1 MEEGTAFVREG
12 DTILLSYEVKGQK
25 LFLYSMQP
33 IRSKDKN
40 DRAYEAW
47 DKYAF
52 NQPSLHPLAYDEI
65 KERAIPPNVHYLSFK
80 VIPELLS
87 EESFQDD
94 THVRK
99 DTSYCMKLVYGRKI
113 KLLHMGSKMY
123 LSLSCSSEGDKY
135 ITFRPEYD
143 ERTCLFIV
151 HLPNEEKQFGD
162 AVCSGDTIFLKSSFE
177 PSYIV
182 SNEDDNKLSV
192 SDSICDSIGFTV
204 SLHRSVKANSGSI
217 RGGSVVRLSCLE
229 TDAFLH
235 GEGSTLDPSIWTRGL
250 EHFRQEGL
258 FKVGFTQKRKL
269 PNGVHKPL
277 PVSGDCYWLLE
288 KWDKPLD
295 GTPFKFDDK
304 CSLRHLQTQRYLA
317 LNNKSGE
324 FELVAVNGIGSRGY
338 QYKFIIEPATPNTD
352 SSIEEVQQDSE
363 IMLKVADSKSNAYL
377 SLDTKKKPFR
387 DSKKRQISTQWLRIV
402 KCSDLSD
409 DCVTRKKC
417 IIKVG
422 EVEKKSLF
430 KLYFAKSVKSILQEI
445 LVRNPV
451 PLEEYAL
458 TLNPNDEETCL
469 DVLQCVSK
477 WLKKG
482 LSTTRKTRGK
492 ISRSSEVIALLV
504 NFLCVKLS
512 DRICTEIASILTDFI
527 KIHSHRSHLY
537 FIHRP
542 QPCDM
547 SLADVVASQL
557 TKNSKIQMILYH
569 LLERQSGVADTVAL
583 SLLNSKFLDR
593 ITWPLTINDKTIIE
607 IFAMLCTPN
616 GIPFEEMQK
625 YICTELEN
633 GRKEIPI
640 FKIVEDGVLY
650 HVNGG
655 SFVLENFSENAKV
668 KINYFISLL
677 DFFAA
682 LCKGGER
689 VSSDFVKK
697 HCPFD
702 TSCLY
707 PGGLIDSVVNDSVL
721 CNKLKSAYLKCIISA
736 YIEPKIE
743 NSGIDIDN
751 IWHCYFW
758 SKVKKTNK
766 TSRPLY
772 ASNVAE
778 SSLMK
783 HEHIRDIV
791 ELLKQ
796 CITIADCKLTT
807 KSFFL
812 SDLMELFNT
821 LIAYGLCWNCKTEV
835 PDNFFTDDKT
845 ELKYLINDEG
855 DEVFINLPLLVQMLD
870 GRDDTIMIAERGVDV
885 GYSYRQENLSLFR
898 LKVNIIKVLH
908 SFLKQLIYLGLEKFL
923 LIFATEEGINP
934 GGVKSLFSDLKLYEC
949 FDIADPKGPSAE
961 EPKGPN
967 LKKVLECLMHY
978 PNDELRQASV
988 ALLIDIHDMEHKM
1001 IEDAK
1006 NSYLIFKE
1014 DSTVTD
1020 FTKRGSFTDANKS
1033 LLVLIQGLGNI
1044 RTSEDLKWYGCAM
1057 VKKDNKNNIVPRRRI
1072 QMLAYT
1078 SGIFSALMVYVLKFS
1093 QRVCHANTNQL
1104 QLLNRAFKFLQL
1116 MCQGN
1121 KMVKAK
1127 IFVSIPQLLKVRTGV
1142 AAVAHLLA
1150 EVFEKNRELC
1160 LRMSNNDIECM
1171 YTLASTYHSDS
1182 SEYLKFFK
1190 TLGILMKPDTEG
1202 SILIHQQFLF
1212 RLFLDSYHDCFSDVL
1227 SSEGISNA
1235 VNLLKESSQK
1245 DEEVIYAQNKLL
1257 CLTEFLAACS
1267 ERYQFAKDKC
1277 CEFFSLHHLINIIIN
1292 NGIDK
1297 NFQKPFVHFLE
1308 QVYLCNK
1315 RQLKHSLLIMSLKQV
1330 VSQLQDNETSE
1341 SRPLYLLCLDGK
1353 QLEEVKE
1360 LPEDDEEIQE
1370 MKINEDWQNF
1380 VANIAVNTSHIAGTS
1395 GSNANQL
1402 LQLYEKRFRYL
1413 HPKRSGQEKL
1423 VEIFEECMTEI
1434 KELIFIIEEQL
1445 QGSSEENNVILVRAT
1460 HNMFQIFGVFHQC
1473 IIKMNDYH
1481 FNKLKSNLQFLF
1493 LFSPHDVERFLLL
1506 SKKEDVSLY
1515 ILAFFAVFFLYNGEN
1530 DSEKERLLEIRSV
1543 AIGNRNLFNI
1553 IGRQIQRATA
1563 ELNKPGPITQNSRLS
1578 LPDSHF
1584 GSINEDSQSNND
1596 LSINEDSQSNNDLT
1610 GVHVDQVPKV
1620 ELKVETGTD
1629 LIWQAGLSL
1638 DVISAMCSG
1647 QKDEMQDKMRLDP
1660 STGIH
1665 FVRDTAILLSKLANL
1680 EIHSSLI
1687 ECKTKAI
1694 QALIEMCNG
1703 NIENKKVALDGQVI
1717 DSINLILSTP
1727 CNVAIVEIEEQKMQ
1741 GVAIKLLQIL
1751 LEETCKESKK
1761 VIQMVCTNLKKD
1773 KVVKF
1778 IVEIF
1783 GIYKIDRDDNS
1794 QIHDLSSHLSAMR
1807 QAVLKAYHVLRT
1819 VEDHDKSF
1827 NFTILLSIYLE
1838 KCDKTIFS
1846 EKCDKQILWN
1856 ILSYLEERSHR
1867 IEVFYED
1874 TKGSGILTR
1883 VYFPY
1888 APSLEL
1894 SETEKH
1900 IFKHNVNREDIE
1912 DRQENLILW
1921 TKSAHRNFTH
1931 KSKLKKIPPLF
1942 NVLFGF
1948 FSELFNFLLILLTIL
1963 LNLLI
1968 LSLYIIPDSVID
1980 QQGANSSIVII
1991 TKPNLRLASYFYWRH
2006 VFTIPHLLLSLWMTA
2021 QYFITEKKNFIVIPY
2036 GLKNARYKI
2045 EMWVKKHFRYFY
2057 KKILRTQKTIF
2068 AYESYTKCY
2077 EFNLLSFGTLYRLIF
2092 VLCSILAASSISFG
2106 YLYCI
2111 CIPYTFMRLPQL
2123 QNVKKTLEI
2132 KKSQLFS
2139 LTLVLFALLW
2149 IYAIISFTF
2158 LYSFFDVN
2166 QNLFCDSLFECYITV
2181 LRVGLF
2187 SSFGG
2192 SIPSTYV
2199 NQPGPDFT
2207 IFAWRAIID
2216 VSYYLIITLIIL
2228 PIAIGIFNDG
2238 FSKLN
2243 NEMAMIE
2250 QDQKDRCF
2258 VCGIENDV
2266 FEKHVEI
2273 SDRKESPFWVHMGHV
2288 NAF

>member
-1 MEEGTAFVREG
+1 
-12 DTILLSYEVKGQK
+12 
-25 LFLYSMQP
+25 
-33 IRSKDKN
+33 
-40 DRAYEAW
+40 
-47 DKYAF
+47 
-52 NQPSLHPLAYDEI
+52 
-65 KERAIPPNVHYLSFK
+65 
-80 VIPELLS
+80 
-87 EESFQDD
+87 
-94 THVRK
+94 
-99 DTSYCMKLVYGRKI
+99 
-113 KLLHMGSKMY
+113 
-123 LSLSCSSEGDKY
+123 
-135 ITFRPEYD
+135 
-143 ERTCLFIV
+143 
-151 HLPNEEKQFGD
+151 
-162 AVCSGDTIFLKSSFE
+162 
-177 PSYIV
+177 
-182 SNEDDNKLSV
+182 
-192 SDSICDSIGFTV
+192 
-204 SLHRSVKANSGSI
+204 
-217 RGGSVVRLSCLE
+217 
-229 TDAFLH
+229 
-235 GEGSTLDPSIWTRGL
+235 
-250 EHFRQEGL
+250 
-258 FKVGFTQKRKL
+258 
-269 PNGVHKPL
+269 
-277 PVSGDCYWLLE
+277 
-288 KWDKPLD
+288 
-295 GTPFKFDDK
+295 
-304 CSLRHLQTQRYLA
+304 
-317 LNNKSGE
+317 
-324 FELVAVNGIGSRGY
+324 
-338 QYKFIIEPATPNTD
+338 
-352 SSIEEVQQDSE
+352 
-363 IMLKVADSKSNAYL
+363 
-377 SLDTKKKPFR
+377 
-387 DSKKRQISTQWLRIV
+387 
-402 KCSDLSD
+402 
-409 DCVTRKKC
+409 
-417 IIKVG
+417 
-422 EVEKKSLF
+422 
-430 KLYFAKSVKSILQEI
+430 
-445 LVRNPV
+445 
-451 PLEEYAL
+451 
-458 TLNPNDEETCL
+458 
-469 DVLQCVSK
+469 
-477 WLKKG
+477 
-482 LSTTRKTRGK
+482 
-492 ISRSSEVIALLV
+492 
-504 NFLCVKLS
+504 
-512 DRICTEIASILTDFI
+512 
-527 KIHSHRSHLY
+527 
-537 FIHRP
+537 
-542 QPCDM
+542 
-547 SLADVVASQL
+547 
-557 TKNSKIQMILYH
+557 
-569 LLERQSGVADTVAL
+569 
-583 SLLNSKFLDR
+583 
-593 ITWPLTINDKTIIE
+593 
-607 IFAMLCTPN
+607 
-616 GIPFEEMQK
+616 
-625 YICTELEN
+625 
-633 GRKEIPI
+633 
-640 FKIVEDGVLY
+640 
-650 HVNGG
+650 
-655 SFVLENFSENAKV
+655 
-668 KINYFISLL
+668 
-677 DFFAA
+677 
-682 LCKGGER
+682 
-689 VSSDFVKK
+689 
-697 HCPFD
+697 
-702 TSCLY
+702 
-707 PGGLIDSVVNDSVL
+707 
-721 CNKLKSAYLKCIISA
+721 
-736 YIEPKIE
+736 
-743 NSGIDIDN
+743 
-751 IWHCYFW
+751 
-758 SKVKKTNK
+758 
-766 TSRPLY
+766 
-772 ASNVAE
+772 
-778 SSLMK
+778 
-783 HEHIRDIV
+783 
-791 ELLKQ
+791 
-796 CITIADCKLTT
+796 
-807 KSFFL
+807 
-812 SDLMELFNT
+812 
-821 LIAYGLCWNCKTEV
+821 
-835 PDNFFTDDKT
+835 
-845 ELKYLINDEG
+845 
-855 DEVFINLPLLVQMLD
+855 
-870 GRDDTIMIAERGVDV
+870 
-885 GYSYRQENLSLFR
+885 
-898 LKVNIIKVLH
+898 
-908 SFLKQLIYLGLEKFL
+908 
-923 LIFATEEGINP
+923 
-934 GGVKSLFSDLKLYEC
+934 
-949 FDIADPKGPSAE
+949 
-961 EPKGPN
+961 
-967 LKKVLECLMHY
+967 
-978 PNDELRQASV
+978 
-988 ALLIDIHDMEHKM
+988 
-1001 IEDAK
+1001 
-1006 NSYLIFKE
+1006 
-1014 DSTVTD
+1014 
-1020 FTKRGSFTDANKS
+1020 
-1033 LLVLIQGLGNI
+1033 
-1044 RTSEDLKWYGCAM
+1044 
-1057 VKKDNKNNIVPRRRI
+1057 
-1072 QMLAYT
+1072 
-1078 SGIFSALMVYVLKFS
+1078 
-1093 QRVCHANTNQL
+1093 
-1104 QLLNRAFKFLQL
+1104 
-1116 MCQGN
+1116 
-1121 KMVKAK
+1121 
-1127 IFVSIPQLLKVRTGV
+1127 
-1142 AAVAHLLA
+1142 
-1150 EVFEKNRELC
+1150 
-1160 LRMSNNDIECM
+1160 
-1171 YTLASTYHSDS
+1171 
-1182 SEYLKFFK
+1182 
-1190 TLGILMKPDTEG
+1190 
-1202 SILIHQQFLF
+1202 
-1212 RLFLDSYHDCFSDVL
+1212 
-1227 SSEGISNA
+1227 
-1235 VNLLKESSQK
+1235 
-1245 DEEVIYAQNKLL
+1245 
-1257 CLTEFLAACS
+1257 
-1267 ERYQFAKDKC
+1267 
-1277 CEFFSLHHLINIIIN
+1277 
-1292 NGIDK
+1292 
-1297 NFQKPFVHFLE
+1297 
-1308 QVYLCNK
+1308 
-1315 RQLKHSLLIMSLKQV
+1315 MSLKYVTRNYAIIYNDIVRQV

-1445 QGSSEENNVILVRAT
+1445 QGSSEENN
-1460 HNMFQIFGVFHQC
+1460 
-1473 IIKMNDYH
+1473 
-1481 FNKLKSNLQFLF
+1481 
-1493 LFSPHDVERFLLL
+1493 VERFLLL

-1660 STGIH
+1660 STVSDSEPGIH

-1827 NFTILLSIYLE
+1827 NFTTYNNSLY
-1838 KCDKTIFS
+1838 
-1846 EKCDKQILWN
+1846 
-1856 ILSYLEERSHR
+1856 
-1867 IEVFYED
+1867 
-1874 TKGSGILTR
+1874 TK
-1883 VYFPY
+1883 
-1888 APSLEL
+1888 LEL

-1948 FSELFNFLLILLTIL
+1948 
-1963 LNLLI
+1963 
-1968 LSLYIIPDSVID
+1968 VID

-2158 LYSFFDVN
+2158 LYSFFD
-2166 QNLFCDSLFECYITV
+2166 NLFCDSLFECYITV

-2273 SDRKESPFWVHMGHV
+2273 SDRKINSGKTTFYPKEDSKDLEGVDWKKK
-2288 NAF
+2288 NN